1 MKTSI
6 AIYSTDAAF
15 RTQFADC
22 LAQHFPFKSIYSI
35 GRLTRSID
43 DLPTDV
49 RPSLIFVDL
58 SKPNLYSKIR
68 LAMLNKSYPEA
79 ELVVLV
85 AEEKPVQIF
94 EFIKAGASAYLL
106 KDGWQGALPPF
117 LAHLE
122 EQKVLISPNVARYLV
137 DRFKCLEL
145 YTP

>member
-22 LAQHFPFKSIYSI
+22 LAQHFPF
-35 GRLTRSID
+35 RSIFSMNRLSRTLGG
-43 DLPTDV
+43 LPAGD

-68 LAMLNKSYPEA
+68 LTRLKKFYPEA

-85 AEEKPVQIF
+85 AEEKPAQIF
-94 EFIKAGASAYLL
+94 EFIEAGASTYLL
-106 KDGWQGALPPF
+106 KEGWQSTLPPF
-117 LAHLE
+117 LAQLE
-122 EQKVLISPNVARYLV
+122 EQKVLISPKVARYLV
-137 DRFKCLEL
+137 ERFKCLEF
-145 YTP
+145 

>member
-1 MKTSI
+1 MKTAI

-15 RTQFADC
+15 RIQFVDS
-22 LAQHFPFKSIYSI
+22 LAQHFPF
-35 GRLTRSID
+35 RSIFSMNRLSRTLGS
-43 DLPTDV
+43 LPAGA

-79 ELVVLV
+79 ELVILV

-106 KDGWQGALPPF
+106 KEGWQSTLPPF

-122 EQKVLISPNVARYLV
+122 EQKVLISPKVARYLV